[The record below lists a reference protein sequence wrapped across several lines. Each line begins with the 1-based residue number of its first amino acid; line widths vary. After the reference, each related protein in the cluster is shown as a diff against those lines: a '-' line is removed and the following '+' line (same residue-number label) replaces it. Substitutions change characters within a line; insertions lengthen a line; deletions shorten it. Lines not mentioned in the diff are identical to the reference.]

1 MVMAALIALGGVIVS
16 GIVSF
21 VVAHLKL
28 ATENRLEIAS
38 YRAIRRLLR
47 QNPWDL
53 RTFDALRRHLPGFA
67 DDELRRLL
75 VAAGAVAF
83 HNEKGEEL
91 WGLIKTNK
99 SRLKHKPFEQS
110 SKRKTGI
117 GGGRDKQRGAAFD
130 PALSAAPLLA
140 PALQIRAAADG
151 PTPRA
156 GTLALSL
163 ANPKQANSTRIPAA
177 VGSSSHRRRQRLGL
191 V

>member
-1 MVMAALIALGGVIVS
+1 MSPTVMAAWIALGGVIVS

-21 VVAHLKL
+21 VVAHAKL

-53 RTFDALRRHLPGFA
+53 RTFSALRRHLPGFA

-83 HNEKGEEL
+83 HDEKGEEL

-99 SRLKHKPFEQS
+99 DRLKHQPFEQGR
-110 SKRKTGI
+110 KREPGPA
-117 GGGRDKQRGAAFD
+117 GGRKQRGAAFD
-130 PALSAAPLLA
+130 PALSAAPPPA
-140 PALQIRAAADG
+140 PFLQMPAAADG
-151 PTPRA
+151 PDPLGGAPGPIPRKPKA
-156 GTLALSL
+156 G
-163 ANPKQANSTRIPAA
+163 
-177 VGSSSHRRRQRLGL
+177 
-191 V
+191 